1 MRGVKPQLRAI
12 EGGLSKVPAA
22 PARLAPKAREEW
34 RRAARELVDQKLL
47 AKGDLQALEHYA
59 IAAGM
64 VKQLQE
70 IAAKSPPIIVNEKSG
85 AVKQHPAHVMLAKH
99 LTIALRFAAELG
111 LTPASRHRKGMKSSA
126 AQEDNG
132 APPGLDL

>member
-22 PARLAPKAREEW
+22 PARLAPEAREEW
-34 RRAARELVDQKLL
+34 RRAARELIDLGVL
-47 AKGDLQALEHYA
+47 AKSDLQTLEQYA

-70 IAAKSPPIIVNEKSG
+70 IAAKAPPIITNEKSG
-85 AVKQHPAHVMLAKH
+85 AVKQHPAHVMLTKH
-99 LTIALRFAAELG
+99 LTLALRFASELG
-111 LTPASRHRKGMKSSA
+111 LTPAARNRKGFQQGSKA
-126 AQEDNG
+126 DEG

>member
-1 MRGVKPQLRAI
+1 MRGVKPQLRSI
-12 EGGLSKVPAA
+12 EGGLSKVPPP
-22 PARLAPKAREEW
+22 PARLAPEAREEW
-34 RRAARELVDQKLL
+34 RRAARELIDLKIL
-47 AKGDLQALEHYA
+47 ARSDLQTLEQYA

-70 IAAKSPPIIVNEKSG
+70 IAAKSQPIIVNEKSG

-99 LTIALRFAAELG
+99 LTLSLRFAAELG
-111 LTPASRHRKGMKSSA
+111 LTPAARNRKGFSQGSNVY
-126 AQEDNG
+126 EG